1 MSGRAWSWEWR
12 LHGCGCEQVLA
23 DIEADKA
30 ERRERAA
37 LMRRDVDVAPPP
49 VEERTAE
56 GRECVS

>member
-1 MSGRAWSWEWR
+1 
-12 LHGCGCEQVLA
+12 VLA